1 SRKPRTTRR
10 KARAEADRSRRR
22 SKRQP
27 RQFTDLCGVLR
38 SDEAPIGK
46 ERAGHRRLRRTYAAV
61 SPNNI
66 STRLLPRLSLMSVK
80 MSPELRKLLDTIDLD
95 ANNKAEYLRKA
106 VAEGVS
112 LDTAYIA
119 LTLNIAEGNEK

>member
-1 SRKPRTTRR
+1 
-10 KARAEADRSRRR
+10 
-22 SKRQP
+22 
-27 RQFTDLCGVLR
+27 
-38 SDEAPIGK
+38 
-46 ERAGHRRLRRTYAAV
+46 
-61 SPNNI
+61 
-66 STRLLPRLSLMSVK
+66 MSVK

-119 LTLNIAEGNEK
+119 LTLNIAEGNEKLADFHFAEMKALVEEYEKMKEENAE